1 MNAYENKTDYAV
13 LKGEAKIA
21 SASAPKGM
29 PCTVRRNGRHGHYD
43 VLFGGYTAGRY
54 LGLAEA
60 LACIRGVGGT
70 CFVFKGLAKAAAA
83 AQPIE
88 VIDRFQTDWRKDF
101 KTREEACAWIM
112 EGMAGTEGAEQEHYT
127 NMLLEL
133 ESGATTLHYN

>member
-1 MNAYENKTDYAV
+1 MDANESKTDYAF

-29 PCTVRRNGRHGHYD
+29 PCTVKRNGRCGRYD
-43 VLFGGYTAGRY
+43 VRFGGYTVGRY
-54 LGLAEA
+54 LGRAEA
-60 LACIRGVGGT
+60 LACIHGVGGT
-70 CFVFKGLAKAAAA
+70 CFVFKGLARAAAS

-88 VIDRFQTDWRKDF
+88 VIDCFQADWRKDF
-101 KTREEACAWIM
+101 KTREEARAWIM

>member
-43 VLFGGYTAGRY
+43 VLFGGYTTGRY

-70 CFVFKGLAKAAAA
+70 CLVFKGLAKAAAA
-83 AQPIE
+83 QPIK
-88 VIDRFQTDWRKDF
+88 VIDRFHARWHWDF
-101 KTREEACAWIM
+101 KTGEEARAWIM
-112 EGMAGTEGAEQEHYT
+112 EGMAETKGAERERYK